1 MVNVG
6 ATKNIGAA
14 LVADICLLNADYFS
28 SLTKRSVKRAFLAG
42 ICRKPSGSRPPD
54 QHLPPWPMEN
64 VLKNVITILSSVR
77 LTPLIALMLL
87 CSNRHIV
94 WADLDRW
101 RYGIGPPRNLM
112 ARISL
117 FVNLMTWEP
126 QYRNVF
132 YHRTGVQGRL
142 LSILCRPMASL
153 GLGCRTKIGP
163 GLRILHGDGTYVA
176 ADEIGKNC
184 TIYHQVTIGRLNLEH
199 PTSIGNNVTVY
210 AGAKVLGRVKV
221 GDNVTIAANSV
232 VMSDVP
238 PNVTVMGVP
247 AVVVWSAERRQPM
260 KKSDHV
266 SKVAQ
271 SRSRPRS
278 QSRRRAFPAP

>member
-1 MVNVG
+1 M
-6 ATKNIGAA
+6 K
-14 LVADICLLNADYFS
+14 
-28 SLTKRSVKRAFLAG
+28 
-42 ICRKPSGSRPPD
+42 
-54 QHLPPWPMEN
+54 N
-64 VLKNVITILSSVR
+64 VLKNAITLLSSVR

-101 RYGIGPPRNLM
+101 DYFKLGPPRNLM
-112 ARISL
+112 ERILL
-117 FVNLMTWEP
+117 FVNLMTWVP
-126 QYRNVF
+126 PYRNVF
-132 YHRTGVQGRL
+132 YLRTGMPGRL
-142 LSILCRPMASL
+142 LSILCRPMYSL
-153 GLGCRTKIGP
+153 DLGDTKIGS
-163 GLRILHGDGTYVA
+163 GLLIARGYGTFVS

-247 AVVVWSAERRQPM
+247 AFVVWCAERQQLQND
-260 KKSDHV
+260 SDHV
-266 SKVAQ
+266 ASKV
-271 SRSRPRS
+271 
-278 QSRRRAFPAP
+278 

>member
-1 MVNVG
+1 
-6 ATKNIGAA
+6 
-14 LVADICLLNADYFS
+14 
-28 SLTKRSVKRAFLAG
+28 
-42 ICRKPSGSRPPD
+42 
-54 QHLPPWPMEN
+54 MEH

-87 CSNRHIV
+87 CSNRDIV

-112 ARISL
+112 ERILL

-132 YHRTGVQGRL
+132 YHRTGLQGKL

-153 GLGCRTKIGP
+153 GLHRRTKIGP

-184 TIYHQVTIGRLNLEH
+184 TIFQQVTIGFARTGRV
-199 PTSIGNNVTVY
+199 PIIGNNVTVY
-210 AGAKVLGRVKV
+210 AGAKILDGVKV
-221 GDNVTIAANSV
+221 GDNAIIAANSLV
-232 VMSDVP
+232 ISDVP

-247 AVVVWSAERRQPM
+247 AVVVWSSERQQLLN
-260 KKSDHV
+260 SDHV
-266 SKVAQ
+266 ASKVQAI
-271 SRSRPRS
+271 STCRTEW
-278 QSRRRAFPAP
+278 ADC

>member
-1 MVNVG
+1 M
-6 ATKNIGAA
+6 K
-14 LVADICLLNADYFS
+14 
-28 SLTKRSVKRAFLAG
+28 
-42 ICRKPSGSRPPD
+42 
-54 QHLPPWPMEN
+54 N
-64 VLKNVITILSSVR
+64 VLKNAITALSSVR

-101 RYGIGPPRNLM
+101 GYLRLGQPRNLM
-112 ARISL
+112 ERILL

-132 YHRTGVQGRL
+132 YLRTGRPGRL
-142 LSILCRPMASL
+142 LSILCRPMYSL
-153 GLGCRTKIGP
+153 DLGDTKIGP
-163 GLRILHGDGTYVA
+163 GLLIWHGDGTHVS

-184 TIYHQVTIGRLNLEH
+184 TIYHQVTIGRLNMEH
-199 PTSIGNNVTVY
+199 PTTIGNNVTVY
-210 AGAKVLGRVKV
+210 AGAKILGRVKV

-232 VMSDVP
+232 VISDVP

-260 KKSDHV
+260 NKSDHV

>member
-1 MVNVG
+1 M
-6 ATKNIGAA
+6 K
-14 LVADICLLNADYFS
+14 
-28 SLTKRSVKRAFLAG
+28 
-42 ICRKPSGSRPPD
+42 
-54 QHLPPWPMEN
+54 N
-64 VLKNVITILSSVR
+64 VLKNAITALSSVR
-77 LTPLIALMLL
+77 LMPLIALMLL

-101 RYGIGPPRNLM
+101 DYFKLGPPRNLTE
-112 ARISL
+112 RILL
-117 FVNLMTWEP
+117 FVKLMTWVP

-132 YHRTGVQGRL
+132 YLRTGMPGRL
-142 LSILCRPMASL
+142 LSILCRPMYSL
-153 GLGCRTKIGP
+153 DLGDTKIGP
-163 GLRILHGDGTYVA
+163 GLLIWHGDGTFVS

-238 PNVTVMGVP
+238 ANVTVMGVP

-260 KKSDHV
+260 NKSDHV

>member
-1 MVNVG
+1 
-6 ATKNIGAA
+6 
-14 LVADICLLNADYFS
+14 
-28 SLTKRSVKRAFLAG
+28 
-42 ICRKPSGSRPPD
+42 
-54 QHLPPWPMEN
+54 MEH
-64 VLKNVITILSSVR
+64 VLKNVITILSGVR

-132 YHRTGVQGRL
+132 YHRTGVPGIL

-153 GLGCRTKIGP
+153 GLGRRTKIGP
-163 GLRILHGDGTYVA
+163 GLKIFHGDGTHVSA
-176 ADEIGKNC
+176 VEIGKNC
-184 TIYHQVTIGRLNLEH
+184 TIFQQVTIGFARTER
-199 PTSIGNNVTVY
+199 PPIIGNNVIVY
-210 AGAKVLGRVKV
+210 AGAKILGEVKV
-221 GDNVTIAANSV
+221 GDNAIIAANSLV
-232 VMSDVP
+232 ISDVT

-247 AVVVWSAERRQPM
+247 AVVVWSSERQQLLN
-260 KKSDHV
+260 SDHV
-266 SKVAQ
+266 ASKVQAI
-271 SRSRPRS
+271 ST
-278 QSRRRAFPAP
+278 RRTEWADC

>member
-1 MVNVG
+1 
-6 ATKNIGAA
+6 
-14 LVADICLLNADYFS
+14 
-28 SLTKRSVKRAFLAG
+28 
-42 ICRKPSGSRPPD
+42 
-54 QHLPPWPMEN
+54 MEN
-64 VLKNVITILSSVR
+64 VLKNAITALSSVR

-87 CSNRHIV
+87 CSNRDIV

-101 RYGIGPPRNLM
+101 RYGIAPPRNLM
-112 ARISL
+112 ERILL

-132 YHRTGVQGRL
+132 YHRTGVPGIL

-153 GLGCRTKIGP
+153 GLGRRTKIGP
-163 GLRILHGDGTYVA
+163 GLRILHGDGTHVA

-184 TIYHQVTIGRLNLEH
+184 TIFHQVTIGCARPER
-199 PTSIGNNVTVY
+199 PTIIGNNVTVY
-210 AGAKVLGRVKV
+210 AGAKILGEVKV
-221 GDNVTIAANSV
+221 GDNAIIAANSLV
-232 VMSDVP
+232 ISDVP
-238 PNVTVMGVP
+238 PNVTVLGVP
-247 AVVVWSAERRQPM
+247 AVVVWSSERRQPM
-260 KKSDHV
+260 NKFDHV

>member
-1 MVNVG
+1 M
-6 ATKNIGAA
+6 KNI
-14 LVADICLLNADYFS
+14 
-28 SLTKRSVKRAFLAG
+28 
-42 ICRKPSGSRPPD
+42 
-54 QHLPPWPMEN
+54 
-64 VLKNVITILSSVR
+64 LKNAITALSGVR

-101 RYGIGPPRNLM
+101 PHRTAPPRNLM
-112 ARISL
+112 ERILL
-117 FVNLMTWEP
+117 FVDLMTWEP

-132 YHRTGVQGRL
+132 YHRTGLQGML
-142 LSILCRPMASL
+142 LSILCRPMYSL
-153 GLGCRTKIGP
+153 HLGDTKIGP
-163 GLRILHGDGTYVA
+163 GLLIWHGDGTFVS

-184 TIYHQVTIGRLNLEH
+184 TIYHQVTIGRLNMEH
-199 PTSIGNNVTVY
+199 PTTIGNNVTVY

-247 AVVVWSAERRQPM
+247 AVVVWSAERRKPM
-260 KKSDHV
+260 NKSDHV

>member
-1 MVNVG
+1 
-6 ATKNIGAA
+6 
-14 LVADICLLNADYFS
+14 
-28 SLTKRSVKRAFLAG
+28 
-42 ICRKPSGSRPPD
+42 
-54 QHLPPWPMEN
+54 MEN
-64 VLKNVITILSSVR
+64 VLKNAITALSSVR

-132 YHRTGVQGRL
+132 YHRTGMQGRL

-153 GLGCRTKIGP
+153 GLGRRTKIGP
-163 GLRILHGDGTYVA
+163 GLKIWHGDGTFVS

-199 PTSIGNNVTVY
+199 PTAIGNNVTVY

-221 GDNVTIAANSV
+221 GDNAIIAANSLV
-232 VMSDVP
+232 ISDVP

-247 AVVVWSAERRQPM
+247 AVVVWSAERQQLLND
-260 KKSDHV
+260 SDHV
-266 SKVAQ
+266 AS
-271 SRSRPRS
+271 STCRTELG
-278 QSRRRAFPAP
+278 

>member
-101 RYGIGPPRNLM
+101 RYRIGPPRNLM
-112 ARISL
+112 ERILL

-153 GLGCRTKIGP
+153 GLGRRTKIGP
-163 GLRILHGDGTYVA
+163 GLRILHGDGTHVA
-176 ADEIGKNC
+176 ADAIGKNC
-184 TIYHQVTIGRLNLEH
+184 TIFQQVTIGFARTKR
-199 PTSIGNNVTVY
+199 PPIIGNNVIVY
-210 AGAKVLGRVKV
+210 AGAKIVGEVKV
-221 GDNVTIAANSV
+221 GDNAIIAANSLV
-232 VMSDVP
+232 ISDVP

-247 AVVVWSAERRQPM
+247 AFVVWCAERQQLQND
-260 KKSDHV
+260 SDHV
-266 SKVAQ
+266 ASKV
-271 SRSRPRS
+271 
-278 QSRRRAFPAP
+278 

>member
-1 MVNVG
+1 M
-6 ATKNIGAA
+6 KNI
-14 LVADICLLNADYFS
+14 
-28 SLTKRSVKRAFLAG
+28 
-42 ICRKPSGSRPPD
+42 
-54 QHLPPWPMEN
+54 
-64 VLKNVITILSSVR
+64 LKNAITALSGVR

-101 RYGIGPPRNLM
+101 GYFRLGQPRNLM
-112 ARISL
+112 ERILL
-117 FVNLMTWEP
+117 FVNLMTWVP

-132 YHRTGVQGRL
+132 YLRTGMPGRL
-142 LSILCRPMASL
+142 LSILCRPMYSL
-153 GLGCRTKIGP
+153 DLGDTKIGS
-163 GLRILHGDGTYVA
+163 GLLIARGDGTFVS

-184 TIYHQVTIGRLNLEH
+184 TIYHQVTIGRLNMEH
-199 PTSIGNNVTVY
+199 PTTIGNNVTVY

-247 AVVVWSAERRQPM
+247 AVVVWSAERRKPM
-260 KKSDHV
+260 NKSDHV

-278 QSRRRAFPAP
+278 QSRRRDFPAP

>member
-1 MVNVG
+1 M
-6 ATKNIGAA
+6 K
-14 LVADICLLNADYFS
+14 
-28 SLTKRSVKRAFLAG
+28 
-42 ICRKPSGSRPPD
+42 
-54 QHLPPWPMEN
+54 N
-64 VLKNVITILSSVR
+64 VLKNAIRALSGVR

-101 RYGIGPPRNLM
+101 GYFGLGQPRNLM
-112 ARISL
+112 ERILL

-132 YHRTGVQGRL
+132 YHRTGVPGIL

-153 GLGCRTKIGP
+153 GLGRRTKIGP

-221 GDNVTIAANSV
+221 GDNVTIGANSV

-247 AVVVWSAERRQPM
+247 AVVVWSAERPATDEQIRSRQ
-260 KKSDHV
+260 
-266 SKVAQ
+266 Q
-271 SRSRPRS
+271 SR
-278 QSRRRAFPAP
+278 AMT

>member
-1 MVNVG
+1 M
-6 ATKNIGAA
+6 K
-14 LVADICLLNADYFS
+14 
-28 SLTKRSVKRAFLAG
+28 
-42 ICRKPSGSRPPD
+42 
-54 QHLPPWPMEN
+54 N
-64 VLKNVITILSSVR
+64 VLKNAITALSSVR

-87 CSNRHIV
+87 CSNRQIV

-101 RYGIGPPRNLM
+101 DYFRLGQPRNLM
-112 ARISL
+112 ERILL
-117 FVNLMTWEP
+117 FVNLMTWVP

-132 YHRTGVQGRL
+132 YLRTGMPGRL
-142 LSILCRPMASL
+142 LSILCRPMYSL
-153 GLGCRTKIGP
+153 DLGDTKIGP
-163 GLRILHGDGTYVA
+163 GLLIWHGDGTFVS

-184 TIYHQVTIGRLNLEH
+184 TIWHQVTIGRLNMEH
-199 PTSIGNNVTVY
+199 PTTIGNNVTVY

-232 VMSDVP
+232 VISDVP

-247 AVVVWSAERRQPM
+247 AVVVWSAERRQP
-260 KKSDHV
+260 KNKSDHV

-271 SRSRPRS
+271 SHSRPRS

>member
-1 MVNVG
+1 
-6 ATKNIGAA
+6 
-14 LVADICLLNADYFS
+14 
-28 SLTKRSVKRAFLAG
+28 
-42 ICRKPSGSRPPD
+42 
-54 QHLPPWPMEN
+54 MEN
-64 VLKNVITILSSVR
+64 VLKNAITALSSVR

-101 RYGIGPPRNLM
+101 RYRIGPPRNLM
-112 ARISL
+112 ERILL

-153 GLGCRTKIGP
+153 GLGRRTKIGP
-163 GLRILHGDGTYVA
+163 GLLIWHGDGTFVS

-199 PTSIGNNVTVY
+199 PTAIGNNVTVY

-247 AVVVWSAERRQPM
+247 AVVVWSAERRKPM
-260 KKSDHV
+260 NKSDHV

>member
-1 MVNVG
+1 
-6 ATKNIGAA
+6 
-14 LVADICLLNADYFS
+14 
-28 SLTKRSVKRAFLAG
+28 
-42 ICRKPSGSRPPD
+42 
-54 QHLPPWPMEN
+54 MEH

-101 RYGIGPPRNLM
+101 RYRIGPPRNLM
-112 ARISL
+112 ERILL

-142 LSILCRPMASL
+142 LSILCPPMASL
-153 GLGCRTKIGP
+153 GLGRRTKIGP
-163 GLRILHGDGTYVA
+163 GLKIWHGDGTFVS

-184 TIYHQVTIGRLNLEH
+184 TIYHQVTIGRLNMEH
-199 PTSIGNNVTVY
+199 PTTIGNNVTVY

-247 AVVVWSAERRQPM
+247 AVVVWSSERQQLLND
-260 KKSDHV
+260 SDHV
-266 SKVAQ
+266 ASKV
-271 SRSRPRS
+271 
-278 QSRRRAFPAP
+278 

>member
-1 MVNVG
+1 
-6 ATKNIGAA
+6 
-14 LVADICLLNADYFS
+14 
-28 SLTKRSVKRAFLAG
+28 
-42 ICRKPSGSRPPD
+42 
-54 QHLPPWPMEN
+54 MEH

-132 YHRTGVQGRL
+132 YHRTGLQGML

-153 GLGCRTKIGP
+153 GLGRRTKIGP
-163 GLRILHGDGTYVA
+163 GLKIWHGDGTFVS

-184 TIYHQVTIGRLNLEH
+184 TIFQQVTIGFARTKR
-199 PTSIGNNVTVY
+199 PPIIGNNVIVY
-210 AGAKVLGRVKV
+210 AGAKILGEVKV
-221 GDNVTIAANSV
+221 GDNAIIAANSLV
-232 VMSDVP
+232 ISDVP

-247 AVVVWSAERRQPM
+247 AFVVWSSERQQLLND
-260 KKSDHV
+260 SDHV
-266 SKVAQ
+266 ASKV
-271 SRSRPRS
+271 
-278 QSRRRAFPAP
+278 